1 MSIGNNIY
9 KLRTAK
15 ILSQGELADQLDVS
29 RQSVSKWETD
39 AAVPDLDK
47 LMKLC
52 DLFNVSLDE
61 ITGRETHEQEHDEV
75 SKSKDKSS
83 SAQKIIGYILFGFS
97 LLLGLFVILF
107 GHNEGDYIVLLPL
120 SLAIMVC
127 GLLCLFAGRKAFYW
141 CIWTIFAPITVLT
154 PQLIG
159 FPILSTLTTI
169 LFVVFVIMLFIA
181 NIIYKDTT
189 IKVTRT
195 KTIIL
200 TLAWIIPIG
209 VYGLQFL
216 IHTRPMPPYIAYNA
230 LFSMMLSFVCY
241 AIVAALETY
250 TVCYI
255 KNIKKNK

>member
-9 KLRTAK
+9 KLRTSK
-15 ILSQGELADQLDVS
+15 NLSQGELADQLDVS

-52 DLFNVSLDE
+52 DVFDVSLDE
-61 ITGRETHEQEHDEV
+61 ITGRKTNFEEA
-75 SKSKDKSS
+75 KDTNTLKEKTSS
-83 SAQKIIGYILFGFS
+83 TQRIIGYILFTFS
-97 LLLGLFVILF
+97 LLLGLVTLIF
-107 GHNEGDYIVLLPL
+107 GHNAGDYYIMLPVTL
-120 SLAIMVC
+120 SLMVS
-127 GLLCLFAGRKAFYW
+127 GLLCLFAGKKAFYW

-181 NIIYKDTT
+181 NIVYKDTT

-209 VYGLQFL
+209 VYGLQIL

-255 KNIKKNK
+255 KNARKK